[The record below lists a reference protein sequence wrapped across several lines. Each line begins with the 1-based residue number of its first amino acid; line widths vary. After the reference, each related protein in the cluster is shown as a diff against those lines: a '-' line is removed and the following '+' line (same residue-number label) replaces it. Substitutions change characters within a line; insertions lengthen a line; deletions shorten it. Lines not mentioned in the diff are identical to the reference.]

1 MCARGALESHI
12 ALLQEALDG
21 GLLRDPLAARRAA
34 RQSAAGIGM
43 DKAGWTSDAQKI
55 FAEEKIRLA
64 AVGRAGGASFDLV
77 LTHGSKGVPVSKG

>member
-1 MCARGALESHI
+1 MNGAT
-12 ALLQEALDG
+12 DG
-21 GLLRDPLAARRAA
+21 TENGVEWSGSSCTLLRDPLAARRAA